1 MSVKAQKVRTVIVQ
15 QANIA
20 DLWTALSLLSNGSG
34 LTALQSGVMLEPPIK
49 DLTMV
54 GEIEIVFDGFYW
66 NAFLFVT
73 TA

>member
-20 DLWTALSLLSNGSG
+20 DLWTALALLSNGSG
-34 LTALQSGVMLEPPIK
+34 LTALQSGVMIESPIK